1 MTLKQLNL
9 VLEFA
14 APVWHPGLTEED
26 IIKLE
31 RIQKTVLHI
40 ILGDEYIS
48 YSNALKETGLIKQSD
63 RRKKLSITFAKR
75 ALRSHKFSN
84 WVRPNPKVGGRTVQ
98 PQFCPAVAKTERFKK
113 ALIGELIKLLNQG
126 SARPYLDHRDRD

>member
-1 MTLKQLNL
+1 MVLTLKHLNL

-14 APVWHPGLTEED
+14 APVWHPGLTGED

-63 RRKKLSITFAKR
+63 RRKILSITFAKR
-75 ALRSHKFSN
+75 ALRSHKFTN
-84 WVRPNPKVGGRTVQ
+84 WFRPN
-98 PQFCPAVAKTERFKK
+98 
-113 ALIGELIKLLNQG
+113 L
-126 SARPYLDHRDRD
+126 